1 MMGPRT
7 DGTISTNGYKSIQ
20 NGELKTHEAILLWKW
35 KSMEILPAFIQ
46 KKQIHEVSFN
56 DVDRWTGS
64 MHSGSHVC
72 EISFPS

>member
-35 KSMEILPAFIQ
+35 KSMEILPAFI
-46 KKQIHEVSFN
+46 KKKNKSTRSALMMWIDGQDQCTRVLMSAK
-56 DVDRWTGS
+56 
-64 MHSGSHVC
+64 
-72 EISFPS
+72 